1 MDNLTPCISLIFG
14 LIAFLTVFTFF
25 QAAGSGIRFGILL
38 ISWVALQ
45 ICISA
50 SGFYHATSTAFPM
63 LLIMVVPPVILMAW
77 LFMARSG
84 KSLLDRM
91 DLHLLT
97 VIHVVRAPSEVVMYW
112 LFICRVVPA
121 EITLQGGN
129 LDIVA
134 GLTAPAIYY
143 FGVLKEKI
151 KWQLMVCWNVLGL
164 GLTVSVALKFIAS
177 AAFIPQNLTF
187 EQPNIAL
194 SHFPFVFLPGIIM
207 PLIICSHLA
216 AIRLLV
222 KSNSAQPKNKGD
234 QGYMLRQLMIKT
246 LASHGKPQN

>member
-25 QAAGSGIRFGILL
+25 QAAGSGTRFGILL
-38 ISWVALQ
+38 LTWIALQ

-50 SGFYHATSTAFPM
+50 SGFYHITGTAFPT

-77 LFMARSG
+77 LFLARSG

-97 VIHVVRAPSEVVMYW
+97 VIHVVRAPTEVVMYW

-129 LDIVA
+129 LDMVA

-151 KWQLMVCWNVLGL
+151 RWQLMVCWNLLGL
-164 GLTVSVALKFIAS
+164 GLAISVALKFVFS
-177 AAFIPQNLTF
+177 AAFIPENPTF

-194 SHFPFVFLPGIIM
+194 FQFPFVFLPAVVI
-207 PLIICSHLA
+207 PLVICSHLA

-222 KSNSAQPKNKGD
+222 KSNSVQSKNKID
-234 QGYMLRQLMIKT
+234 PGYLLRQLMIKT
-246 LASHGKPQN
+246 LASHGKHQN